1 MLLALLGC
9 ATWHYPGPLGQLG
22 REAPETAAQW
32 IARKYDPPE
41 GGDEAATGSLKSR
54 PPNAL
59 ARDIVRAA
67 NGFVGNRSLSVDGTA
82 YRYDCSGLVEASLAT
97 AGLEETGSSAMLF
110 ERARELG
117 VLHHRRAPKPGDIAF
132 FDNTYD
138 RDSNGR
144 NDDSLTHSA
153 VVVAVDSDGT
163 VDMVHVGSKGV
174 TELRMNLRNPHD
186 LELDGVRLNDY
197 LRSKTGRDPASTQY
211 LAGELWTGFGSFWA
225 AQ

>member
-1 MLLALLGC
+1 MLIALLGC
-9 ATWHYPGPLGQLG
+9 ATWHYTGPLGQLG
-22 REAPETAAQW
+22 REAPESAKQW
-32 IARKYDPPE
+32 ISRNYDPPE
-41 GGDEAATGSLKSR
+41 TGDDPVDSTLKSR

-67 NGFVGNRSLSVDGTA
+67 NAFVGNPSLSVDGTA
-82 YRYDCSGLVEASLAT
+82 YRFDCSGLVEAALAS

-117 VLHHRRAPKPGDIAF
+117 VLHHRRAPKPGDVAF

-138 RDSNGR
+138 RDGNGR

-153 VVVAVDSDGT
+153 VVVNVSSDGT

-186 LELDGVRLNDY
+186 LDVDGVRQNDY
-197 LRSKTGRDPASTQY
+197 LRSKSGRDPANTEY
-211 LAGELWTGFGSFWA
+211 LAGELWVGFGSFWA